1 MEKLKLSNYINKQT
15 GDSLTAE
22 LWNKVFEDIQTK
34 VNELVD
40 AQVDTKTDTTTI
52 VSNNNLFINGK
63 LYTDDVITLAAGN
76 TYKMEGTYTGQ
87 IIIDAE
93 TTQPSSDTF
102 IRMNGVTIISNV
114 ASPILYKTPEDNTG
128 YKGLTITL
136 GRNTVNTVIST
147 NVAEKTDDQP
157 GAIYSMNHLSIKG
170 PGYLTVINKGGHGL
184 RASQLRLTSSHIY
197 VEAVHD
203 AFHAGK
209 KLIVDDGYYY
219 VNKANDA
226 FGTGTDGNI
235 LVFGGHFR
243 AYNVAEDL
251 FDSKVAGYYL
261 NLDDIDYVAESFG
274 SNMSAYTWGEGKVE
288 ESDDETTYTEV
299 TATDGIY
306 NITKH
311 YVRVSGKITGRIVSP
326 SASTTQDNG
335 TGGTEAWQKLDIEL
349 NNAYIES
356 NINGSTINYQSEN
369 SRLKIKVASDT
380 INIVKNSDSELGTG
394 YDTDAIKSENNITI
408 EPKNNSYLYVTSV
421 TGDGIDGGTVLIS
434 DGDGS
439 IVVKNCGGRGIK
451 GNAIIPGPNAS
462 VTKSVIGSYI
472 TDSTNSEYTTFDG
485 ALIVTDNHEYLA
497 VDSANTSTT
506 GFADIFARNGGASK
520 GAFGTTD
527 TELRGIVVVGSIA
540 AAVKLDLNNADNI
553 YATKIIGAIHSV
565 EPTIHDSFVIPY
577 NKIVIN
583 G

>member
-1 MEKLKLSNYINKQT
+1 MEKLNLSNYINKQT
-15 GDSLTAE
+15 GDSLTAD
-22 LWNKVFEDIQTK
+22 LWNDVFKEIQTK

-40 AQVDTKTDTTTI
+40 AQVDIKTDTA
-52 VSNNNLFINGK
+52 VASNNNLLINGK

-76 TYKMEGTYTGQ
+76 TYKMEGTYSGQ

-93 TTQPSSDTF
+93 TVQPSCDTF

-114 ASPILYKTPEDNTG
+114 DSPILYKTPESNTG

-136 GRNTVNTVIST
+136 GRNTVNTIIST
-147 NVAEKTDDQP
+147 KVAEKTDDQP
-157 GAIYSMNHLSIKG
+157 GAIYSMNHLAIKG

-235 LVFGGHFR
+235 LVFDGHFR

-251 FDSKVAGYYL
+251 FDSKAAGYYL
-261 NLDDIDYVAESFG
+261 KENIDYVAEHFG
-274 SNMSAYTWGEGKVE
+274 TNMSLYSWAEGKVE

-326 SASTTQDNG
+326 SADATQDDG
-335 TGGTEAWQKLDIEL
+335 AGGTEAWKKLDIEL

-356 NINGSTINYQSEN
+356 NINGSTVDYQPKD

-380 INIVKNSDSELGTG
+380 INVIKNLDTELGTT

-408 EPKNNSYLYVTSV
+408 EPKNNSYLYITST
-421 TGDGIDGGTVLIS
+421 TGDGIDGGTVQIQ

-439 IVVKNCGGRGIK
+439 VVVENCGGRGIK
-451 GNAIIPGPNAS
+451 GNAIIPGPTAVVES
-462 VTKSVIGSYI
+462 SVIQSYI
-472 TDSTNSEYTTFDG
+472 TDTTNKDYATFDG
-485 ALIVTDNHEYLA
+485 ALIVKNNHEYLA
-497 VDSANTSTT
+497 LGSDTSTT
-506 GFADIFARNGGASK
+506 GFADIFARNGSKASK

-540 AAVKLDLNNADNI
+540 AIKTLDLNNADNI
-553 YATKIIGAIHSV
+553 YATKIVEAIHSV
-565 EPTIHDSFVIPY
+565 EPTIQDSFVIPY

-583 G
+583 E